1 MIALYM
7 NSQLLASVFTK
18 ELIVLNFVIPV
29 AVFFIMLYI
38 AFKFSG
44 SPLRAAVYSQK
55 LKLLQIATF
64 IFSLSRI
71 LRAIGG
77 LFESKLFYGMI
88 LGLSNQDYN
97 TFSIPMMLI
106 IIFLVMEI
114 GPFMFVL
121 DWHFMEIFI
130 MKAFP

>member
-55 LKLLQIATF
+55 LKLL
-64 IFSLSRI
+64 
-71 LRAIGG
+71 
-77 LFESKLFYGMI
+77 
-88 LGLSNQDYN
+88 
-97 TFSIPMMLI
+97 
-106 IIFLVMEI
+106 
-114 GPFMFVL
+114 
-121 DWHFMEIFI
+121 
-130 MKAFP
+130 